1 MEHFTDCQR
10 LFGINKEEIG
20 TELRQLALELIN
32 KKEFME
38 GRNVEMIEEEI
49 TQEKARR
56 TISNIM
62 MKEQQAFRPCLHS
75 RGGSSRPSRTQQ

>member
-1 MEHFTDCQR
+1 M
-10 LFGINKEEIG
+10 NKEEIG

-38 GRNVEMIEEEI
+38 GRNDEMLIEEEI

-75 RGGSSRPSRTQQ
+75 RGGSSSPSRTQQQPTR